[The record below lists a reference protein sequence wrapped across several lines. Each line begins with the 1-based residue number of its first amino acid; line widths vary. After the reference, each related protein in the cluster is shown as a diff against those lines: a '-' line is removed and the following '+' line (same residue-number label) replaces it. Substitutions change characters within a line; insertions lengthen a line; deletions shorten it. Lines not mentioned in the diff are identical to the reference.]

1 MRRLF
6 AAFALLLFFSG
17 MARAQEGRHFVLQGD
32 DALVPIG
39 ITGEDSIELRDYH
52 GEWSRLSNLH
62 SFVLADDA
70 HIDFSRAR
78 EFHDLMVNN
87 TATFINNGRI
97 TLRGEPVR
105 MGELAG
111 LDGEGVSQAL
121 LDLRGG
127 RIFFEKTEFSGSGN
141 FVLPV
146 VEAVNPDG
154 SPAGFNA
161 VAGKLFFEGG
171 RLLAPVNIT
180 LDYPGNKLPL
190 AVSEVLEIRGTRL
203 GNALTPDMAVVL
215 QNPSGGSARMRLDFE
230 QRVLNGEAAYVWKVE
245 EVR

>member
-6 AAFALLLFFSG
+6 AALALLLFFSG

-127 RIFFEKTEFSGSGN
+127 RIFSKRRS
-141 FVLPV
+141 L
-146 VEAVNPDG
+146 
-154 SPAGFNA
+154 AGA
-161 VAGKLFFEGG
+161 A
-171 RLLAPVNIT
+171 T
-180 LDYPGNKLPL
+180 LCCP
-190 AVSEVLEIRGTRL
+190 
-203 GNALTPDMAVVL
+203 
-215 QNPSGGSARMRLDFE
+215 
-230 QRVLNGEAAYVWKVE
+230 
-245 EVR
+245 